1 MEDAQAFMPDEMMPL
16 SPSELVGATLK
27 DAQALMP
34 TWAVPEDG
42 KADEAAVDEPEVVG

>member
-1 MEDAQAFMPDEMMPL
+1 MSF
-16 SPSELVGATLK
+16 SPSRSMGATLE